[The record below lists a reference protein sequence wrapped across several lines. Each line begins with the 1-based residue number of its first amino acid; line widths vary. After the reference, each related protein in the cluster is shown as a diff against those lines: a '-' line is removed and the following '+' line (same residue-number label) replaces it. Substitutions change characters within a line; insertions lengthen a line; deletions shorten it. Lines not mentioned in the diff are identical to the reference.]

1 MEKNMSR
8 TMLVLVP
15 ILLSLRISAAHTK
28 PADPS
33 TSLRA
38 QGASGGVSETVPVL
52 LVTVQGDGRSGVS
65 ASQTASDGLL
75 NSGTP
80 APSDVSQSSP
90 TTTGGDGVVLR
101 TQEAE
106 YETESPVASTGK
118 ERLQN
123 ITTARADSRVTHA
136 DPEEFTDPDGSGGFS
151 DDEVEEEL
159 ENGPGTEP
167 SRGTSQDEETQL
179 GNGNFRHHL
188 ILVGAMSFLCGAALL
203 LAVVFLMKRFT
214 APKQNGDYS
223 LATVCPE

>member
-1 MEKNMSR
+1 MDGEQGLASSR

-167 SRGTSQDEETQL
+167 SRG
-179 GNGNFRHHL
+179 NFRHHL